1 MYNVF
6 VLCPVLI
13 AFRLTCAH
21 INKGH
26 EEGGKGRGR
35 EGNKGKSKIKGGMAK
50 SKGGKDKGN
59 GGWVTRVRVTEE
71 G

>member
-1 MYNVF
+1 MCNVF

-13 AFRLTCAH
+13 ALCLTCAH

-26 EEGGKGRGR
+26 EEGGKGRWR

-50 SKGGKDKGN
+50 RKGESR
-59 GGWVTRVRVTEE
+59 GGRVARVRVTEE

>member
-6 VLCPVLI
+6 VICPVLI
-13 AFRLTCAH
+13 ALCLTCAH

-50 SKGGKDKGN
+50 SKGGKGKGN
-59 GGWVTRVRVTEE
+59 GGGWQ